1 MTPTPPATPTVDD
14 RTKRRRL
21 RELVR
26 GGRLVVAPGAHDGLT
41 ARLIERAGFPAVY
54 MTGSGVANT
63 LLGAPDVGL
72 VTLSEMTWVARC
84 IASATA
90 LPVVADADT
99 GYGNAIN
106 VRRTVREYE
115 RSGVAAI
122 HLEDQVSPKR
132 CGHIA
137 GKELIPAEEMVGKI
151 RAAVE
156 ARTDPDFLLIARTD
170 ARGPA
175 GLDEAIRRALLYA
188 EAGADMVFPDAL
200 LSEEELARFAAAVPH
215 PKMMNM
221 GGYAATRTTPKLP
234 LATVERLGFDLVIFP
249 LAVIRAGVRA
259 MVDFLAGLAAGG
271 TAFEVEHI
279 AGLRGHPV
287 ENWYEFS
294 GIGEIRRLEE
304 RYLPASV
311 VEQKYAGGQGYRPG
325 RPGGEGPAA

>member
-1 MTPTPPATPTVDD
+1 MTDD
-14 RTKRRRL
+14 RTKRRHF
-21 RELVR
+21 REMIRKGTLI
-26 GGRLVVAPGAHDGLT
+26 VAPGAHDGLT

-72 VTLSEMTWVARC
+72 VTLTEMTWMARC
-84 IASATA
+84 IATA
-90 LPVVADADT
+90 VGVPVVADADT

-106 VRRTVREYE
+106 VMRTVREYE
-115 RSGVAAI
+115 LTGVAGI

-137 GKELIPAEEMVGKI
+137 GKELIPADEMVGKI
-151 RAAVE
+151 RAAVA
-156 ARTDPDFLLIARTD
+156 ARTDPDFVLIARTD

-175 GLDEAIRRALLYA
+175 GLDEAIRRANLYA

-200 LSEEELARFAAAVPH
+200 LAEEEFARFAAAVPH

-221 GGYAATRTTPKLP
+221 GGYATKRTTRKMALP
-234 LATVERLGFDLVIFP
+234 AVERLGYNLVIFP
-249 LAVIRAGVRA
+249 LAVVRAGVRA
-259 MVDFLAGLAAGG
+259 MWDFLGGLRAGG

-279 AGLRGHPV
+279 EGLRGHPV

-294 GIGEIRRLEE
+294 GIGEVRRLEE
-304 RYLPASV
+304 QYLPAAA
-311 VEQKYAGGQGYRPG
+311 VEQKYSGGQGYRP
-325 RPGGEGPAA
+325 